1 MVHVAER
8 AVANLDLGLS
18 QGRWAFP
25 PDVRSDALSSTAI
38 GDLIFFGV
46 AGKPRSGGG
55 FEAWQERHLPEAH
68 LARVVSL
75 PFQNEEPFWN
85 DELEHGMVRWNPT
98 IEIELVESVVN
109 VPLAAGGGL
118 SLEATNALY
127 RGGVSHKAFRV
138 RAEGSPLLDHPPP
151 SVLRT
156 PLVGRR
162 SADQVRGLDLPA
174 ARIVAIESE
183 QMTRAR
189 VRARSSTVADPV
201 ESRLVH
207 TYARHLRDKGE
218 QVARLRIDVTA
229 AETIYADVYSRT
241 RNLLVE
247 AKATPSRDAI
257 RTAIGQLFDY
267 GRYCTDA
274 SRAVLVP
281 EQPSDDLLALLA
293 AVDIGAIWCGPSGF
307 LDTQRGRYC

>member
-1 MVHVAER
+1 MVHVAR
-8 AVANLDLGLS
+8 SAAKNLDLGLS

-25 PDVRSDALSSTAI
+25 PDVRSNALETVAI
-38 GDLIFFGV
+38 DDLLFFGL

-55 FEAWQERHLPEAH
+55 FDAWQERRLPEAH
-68 LARVVSL
+68 LVRVVSL
-75 PFQNEEPFWN
+75 PFRNEEPFWS
-85 DELEHGMVRWNPT
+85 DELKYGVVRWNPT
-98 IEIELVESVVN
+98 IEIELVQSFLN
-109 VPLAAGGGL
+109 VPLAAGHGL
-118 SLEATNALY
+118 SFEATDALY

-138 RAEGSPLLDHPPP
+138 STEGSPLLDHPPS
-151 SVLRT
+151 SVLPT

-162 SADQVRGLDLPA
+162 SADQSRGLDLPA

-183 QMTRAR
+183 QLRRAR

-207 TYARHLRDKGE
+207 AYARHLRAQGE

-229 AETIYADVYSRT
+229 AETIYADVFSPT

-247 AKATPSRDAI
+247 AKAAPSRHAI
-257 RTAIGQLFDY
+257 RTAIGQLLDY
-267 GRYCTDA
+267 GRYCDRA

-281 EQPSDDLLALLA
+281 ERPSDDLLALLTA
-293 AVDIGAIWCGPSGF
+293 IDIGAIWRGPSGF
-307 LDTQRGRYC
+307 LDTAAGRYC